1 MSSPSSGASLAGVR
15 IIDPKSFSKSGIDV
29 IHKHSSNI
37 DEIFFEVVERVDC
50 IEEGCVINLRGEAM
64 MITVLVDI
72 TLEDVVQH
80 VMRLEHVP
88 RDKHLEKL
96 LMDSG
101 GGKTDD
107 PTLQFA
113 IGHRAFGSARDQV
126 KAWLEEVVRSVLMG
140 SIQDIVLDGLD
151 SQSTQICGT
160 SKGGE
165 AIRIASSINQV
176 DGVLGELDIIF
187 PPQRHV
193 WRRINSIQIGVIK
206 GKLHPNKFYTWSTAG
221 IGRAVLNWEE
231 N

>member
-1 MSSPSSGASLAGVR
+1 
-15 IIDPKSFSKSGIDV
+15 V
-29 IHKHSSNI
+29 IHKNSSNI
-37 DEIFFEVVERVDC
+37 HGIFFEVIDRADC

-80 VMRLEHVP
+80 IVRLERVP
-88 RDKHLEKL
+88 RDKHLKKL

-101 GGKTDD
+101 GGNTDD
-107 PTLQFA
+107 LTLQFA
-113 IGHRAFGSARDQV
+113 IGCRAFGSARGQV

-140 SIQDIVLDGLD
+140 NIQDIALDGLN

-165 AIRIASSINQV
+165 VIRIASSINQV
-176 DGVLGELDIIF
+176 DGVLGELNIIL

-193 WRRINSIQIGVIK
+193 WHRINSIQIGVIK
-206 GKLHPNKFYTWSTAG
+206 GKLHPNKFYTWSAAG

-231 N
+231 NRGINGSHDIVEKITVPTVPR

>member
-1 MSSPSSGASLAGVR
+1 MSERSSGVSLAEIR
-15 IIDPKSFSKSGIDV
+15 IIDPKFFSKSGINV
-29 IHKHSSNI
+29 IHKNSCNI
-37 DEIFFEVVERVDC
+37 DGIFFKVVERADC
-50 IEEGCVINLRGEAM
+50 IEEGCVINLRGEALM
-64 MITVLVDI
+64 NTGLVDI

-80 VMRLEHVP
+80 VVRLEHIS
-88 RDKHLEKL
+88 RDKHLKKL

-107 PTLQFA
+107 LTLQFA
-113 IGHRAFGSARDQV
+113 IGHRTFGSARGQV

-176 DGVLGELDIIF
+176 DGVMGELNVIL
-187 PPQRHV
+187 PP
-193 WRRINSIQIGVIK
+193 
-206 GKLHPNKFYTWSTAG
+206 
-221 IGRAVLNWEE
+221 
-231 N
+231 